1 MFYSQACNIVR
12 ICNGKHS
19 VILYIYCV
27 SALTPSAAGVSSAET
42 MLVEEERTERRMAA
56 EQNHQ
61 QQQSIQP
68 LMTSLQTD
76 QHQMSSLSPA
86 VSERYNQLLPDCF
99 SLLSCLLMI
108 SISQMAYFVFPR
120 NVIIS
125 K

>member
-1 MFYSQACNIVR
+1 M
-12 ICNGKHS
+12 
-19 VILYIYCV
+19 YCV
-27 SALTPSAAGVSSAET
+27 SALTPSAAGMSSAET

-86 VSERYNQLLPDCF
+86 VSVRIFLNIIF
-99 SLLSCLLMI
+99 SLTFIYLTHSSHCL
-108 SISQMAYFVFPR
+108 
-120 NVIIS
+120 
-125 K
+125 